1 MKKLLSI
8 ALVVIMALSVIPI
21 GNMVDVSAATTS
33 QQNIVGWAD
42 YYYGIKWTAQTTVSG
57 WKGNYTYSKG
67 SSYRLPYGQPV
78 TKGKYIGFGVSV
90 DDFLKATKDSDS
102 VFYTTK
108 SYYSGYSSNSVYY
121 ALDCSAF
128 VSLCWGISRSTTSS
142 IPSKGTSLGKLS
154 SSTVNKIQ
162 IGDCLNSTSDGHVV
176 LVTDVTYSG
185 STVKSVEITEQTPPQ
200 LKRTTYTVS
209 NLVSK
214 YSSKGYSIYRY
225 NGTVPAP
232 PSEKPVITSANGDNH
247 TEVTIK
253 WSEVSGATKYKVE
266 RRKAGDDNYSTA
278 EDSTTKLTFTDTGLS
293 KNQRYYYKVTAYNG
307 STKLGT
313 SEPAGVYTKFDPP
326 TIAAVSDSKLKLTWD
341 SVAKAESYTIM
352 RKKSGGEYSELKTV
366 TDTSYTDSGLS
377 ASTQYYYWIK
387 ANCNV
392 DGTSLVAKSTS
403 SGQYTFTKAPVIKEV
418 DDISKSEVKIIW
430 NAVTGASS
438 YRIDRRKAG
447 DSNYTTIKTGL
458 TDTFYNDTG
467 LETGQRYYYI
477 VYAKNSAGESAASV
491 ATGGYTKFNA
501 PNITAEGT
509 NKLNINWDSI
519 SYAEIYTIK
528 RKIYNGNFEDVRK
541 VESISYGDVGLNSGT
556 QYFYWIQADCNV
568 DGTNII
574 AKTVSKGQFTFMDRA
589 EALSA
594 SSTSVKLGWNAVKGD
609 STYKYEVLRCAAGED
624 GFKVIAT
631 TTDTSYT
638 DTNLSPS
645 KVYVYRIKAFDTK
658 NNLCCTETLEPVS
671 VETPA
676 CNHSYNSTTV
686 SPTCTANGATTYTCT
701 ICSDTYTVTIP
712 STGHTG
718 VTTKGYDATCTENG
732 LTDGVHCSVCNAVLT
747 QASLIEPKGHTAE
760 NDWTTISTSEN
771 GTILQVK
778 YCKDCKEVL
787 ESREII
793 DVSVNTEPTD
803 TVYTDPVETT
813 TATEPSTG
821 VVEKPSESVT
831 TDPVESTVLTETTET
846 TEATIVTTAE
856 PVESTAAEPTESE
869 PTSTPVTS
877 SQDESEPSTS
887 TSSSNETKPTE
898 PEDDKGLLGD
908 VNGDGKV
915 NVKDATLIQKFAA
928 KITAFTE
935 GESLRAD
942 VNGDTKINVKDATAI
957 QKFAAKIETG
967 FPIGKP
973 IK

>member
-8 ALVVIMALSVIPI
+8 VLVIIMALSVIPI
-21 GNMVDVSAATTS
+21 GSMVDVSAASFTPRTTAPSTSNKYYLHTSAGGVNECIVRSGGSVLPNCVGYAWGRAYEILGSKPKLAKTDAKSWYGYNKDKGYYSYGSTPKLGAIMCWAHGSAGHVAVVEKIEGNKITISESHYSGVRFDTKTGTQS
-33 QQNIVGWAD
+33 QIEGYLNSFQGYI
-42 YYYGIKWTAQTTVSG
+42 
-57 WKGNYTYSKG
+57 
-67 SSYRLPYGQPV
+67 
-78 TKGKYIGFGVSV
+78 YIGNF
-90 DDFLKATKDSDS
+90 
-102 VFYTTK
+102 
-108 SYYSGYSSNSVYY
+108 NS
-121 ALDCSAF
+121 A
-128 VSLCWGISRSTTSS
+128 
-142 IPSKGTSLGKLS
+142 
-154 SSTVNKIQ
+154 
-162 IGDCLNSTSDGHVV
+162 
-176 LVTDVTYSG
+176 
-185 STVKSVEITEQTPPQ
+185 
-200 LKRTTYTVS
+200 
-209 NLVSK
+209 
-214 YSSKGYSIYRY
+214 
-225 NGTVPAP
+225 
-232 PSEKPVITSANGDNH
+232 PVITSANGDNH

-313 SEPAGVYTKFDPP
+313 SEPAGVYTKSDPP
-326 TIAAVSDSKLKLTWD
+326 KITTVSDSKLKLTWD

-352 RKKSGGEYSELKTV
+352 RKKSGEEYSEIKTV

-528 RKIYNGNFEDVRK
+528 RRIYNGNFEDVRK

-712 STGHTG
+712 STGHTE

-732 LTDGVHCSVCNAVLT
+732 LTDGVHCSICNEVLT
-747 QASLIEPKGHTAE
+747 PASVIESKGHTAE

-793 DVSVNTEPTD
+793 DESVNTEPTE
-803 TVYTDPVETT
+803 TVSTDPVETT

-821 VVEKPSESVT
+821 GVEKPSESVT

-846 TEATIVTTAE
+846 TEATIATTAE

-869 PTSTPVTS
+869 PTSSPVTS

-887 TSSSNETKPTE
+887 TSSSDETKPTE

-935 GESLRAD
+935 GESLRAN

-967 FPIGKP
+967 FPIGKT